1 MRKIRKEDEVVVL
14 AGRDRGRRGDVLDVL
29 PDGRLLVSG
38 VNMLKKHQKGD
49 PNRGQR
55 GGILSQEGPIQ
66 ASNVAIWNA
75 DESRADRVGFRFEE
89 DGTKIRY
96 FKSTGKPV
104 DD

>member
-14 AGRDRGRRGDVLDVL
+14 AGRDRGRRGDVLEVL

-55 GGILSQEGPIQ
+55 GGILPQEGPIQ

-104 DD
+104 DE